1 MQFAQ
6 SQKIEGQLEWAK
18 SLTWREAWEVREKI
32 VDALDQVRDE
42 KTLMEIAGESG
53 REHAFTA
60 LEARG
65 LDQLQFHPQEAL
77 IRLADELPEF
87 NLKELDSNEPLK
99 IMEAVMILADPPEE

>member
-6 SQKIEGQLEWAK
+6 SQKIEGQWEWAK
-18 SLTWREAWEVREKI
+18 SLTWIQAWEVRGKI
-32 VDALDQVRDE
+32 LDALERVRDE
-42 KTLMEIAGESG
+42 KTLMEIAGESD
-53 REHAFTA
+53 REHVFLD

-87 NLKELDSNEPLK
+87 NLKEPASNEPLK